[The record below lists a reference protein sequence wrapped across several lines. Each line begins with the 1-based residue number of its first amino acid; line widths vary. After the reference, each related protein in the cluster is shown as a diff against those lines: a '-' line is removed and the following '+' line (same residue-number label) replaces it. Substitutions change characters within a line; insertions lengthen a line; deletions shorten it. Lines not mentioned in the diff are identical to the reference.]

1 MNPGHIEN
9 HVLWLVER
17 DKPVD
22 FHGNKWFSSLSEVFK
37 SAHQIGAK
45 VALECESMRA
55 NLKSHLNEIEDKY
68 LKTLPM
74 EKQKMLVS
82 DYSQLKMMDLVKI
95 TSQSPNLCQN
105 ACNGVTDKWT
115 FWVRMGSCST
125 KNHFQL
131 SWTVCLLVFYQE
143 SEWVRL
149 FSRDISPGWSNF
161 CSDPHR
167 VRSFIPILAL
177 QCHFLSGRVTKVT
190 SNDVS
195 KTGTRMSNNA

>member
-1 MNPGHIEN
+1 M
-9 HVLWLVER
+9 
-17 DKPVD
+17 
-22 FHGNKWFSSLSEVFK
+22 
-37 SAHQIGAK
+37 
-45 VALECESMRA
+45 ALECESTRV
-55 NLKSHLNEIEDKY
+55 NLKPHLNKIEDKY

-82 DYSQLKMMDLVKI
+82 DYSQLKMTDLVKI

-105 ACNGVTDKWT
+105 TCIGVTDKCFLDILGQNWD
-115 FWVRMGSCST
+115 CCT

-161 CSDPHR
+161 CSGPHR
-167 VRSFIPILAL
+167 VWSFIPILAL
-177 QCHFLSGRVTKVT
+177 QCHFLSGSVTKVT
-190 SNDVS
+190 SNDFS
-195 KTGTRMSNNA
+195 KTGTRMSNSA